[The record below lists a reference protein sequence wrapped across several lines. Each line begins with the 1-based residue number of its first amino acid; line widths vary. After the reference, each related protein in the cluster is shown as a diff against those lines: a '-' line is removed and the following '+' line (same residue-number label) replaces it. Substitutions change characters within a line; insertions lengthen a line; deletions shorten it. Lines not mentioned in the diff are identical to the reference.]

1 MMSLTGLYCSPNAA
15 TVHVHQRAES
25 AVQAESTG
33 RLCCCW
39 FASLVVRKASL
50 RGAQEQGL
58 ETPFSKTLAMAG
70 SLEGP
75 ETPNSVDSTVRC
87 LHAQLLLPNLVV

>member
-1 MMSLTGLYCSPNAA
+1 MLL
-15 TVHVHQRAES
+15 
-25 AVQAESTG
+25 
-33 RLCCCW
+33 
-39 FASLVVRKASL
+39 LVCKLGCEFSL
-50 RGAQEQGL
+50 RGVQEQGL

-87 LHAQLLLPNLVV
+87 LPAQPPLPVLVIYSTPMPAS